1 MSGAIGDDEISAF
14 LDGELPPERAAA
26 VAAALARDPAMA
38 SRFADFSA
46 DKASLAAAFGPVLD
60 EPLPPAWTARI
71 AAAAARRQPRPR
83 VAALALAASLLA
95 AFGLG
100 RVWHAGPADDDRLL
114 AQANAARRDEIA
126 PAIRL
131 AGPALADPAARD
143 ARLARAVGLTVRAPD
158 LSRLGWR
165 LAEID
170 TYAAAAALRYRA
182 ADGHMLTLFVHR
194 SDGTPRFDI
203 LKTGTVR
210 VCIWQDE
217 VVGAV
222 MMGEM
227 SAGQMMRVAS
237 AAYVAL
243 NL

>member
-1 MSGAIGDDEISAF
+1 MTDPIGDDEISAY
-14 LDGELPPERAAA
+14 LDGELPARRSAE
-26 VAAALARDPAMA
+26 VAHALARDPALA
-38 SRFADFSA
+38 ARYADFAA
-46 DKASLAAAFGPVLD
+46 DKAALAACFRDALD

-71 AAAAARRQPRPR
+71 TTAASPRRRRR
-83 VAALALAASLLA
+83 VVLPLALAASLVA
-95 AFGLG
+95 AVGLG
-100 RVWHAGPADDDRLL
+100 RGWLSLHGGDDRLL
-114 AQANAARRDEIA
+114 AEAEQARRDQIVVA
-126 PAIRL
+126 TRL
-131 AGPALADPAARD
+131 AGPSLQDVASRD
-143 ARLARAVGLTVRAPD
+143 TVLARAVGLRVRAPD
-158 LSRLGWR
+158 LTRLGWT

-170 TYAAAAALRYRA
+170 AYAHAAALRYRM
-182 ADGHMLTLFVHR
+182 ADGRALTLFVHR
-194 SDGTPRFDI
+194 SDGMPRFDI
-203 LKTGTVR
+203 LKTGPVR